1 MTQSTRYIPP
11 PPRLLPY
18 DELPA
23 IIEPP
28 LRDLVAFPVT
38 NAIEEWEPF
47 ICGTAENLLT
57 EERVDSARNNALA
70 DERVTRLLKGKKYI
84 SIGASLLEKRDEPKR
99 TTLVFIFYNYTDN
112 LAIEVSLDHDAQK
125 VTDVLEKRYQPAPLQ
140 SEIDQVVTLARK
152 DNRLGKYLEDQD
164 DLEGTAILVSP
175 VDPHASNYGHRIFD
189 VRFVCPTERL
199 ARYMAIV
206 DLSTETVLKC
216 GSVCGLLSNINEE
229 KCHE

>member
-1 MTQSTRYIPP
+1 MTQPTRYIPP

-23 IIEPP
+23 VIEPP
-28 LRDLVAFPVT
+28 LRDLVAFPAT

-47 ICGTAENLLT
+47 ISHPVENLLT
-57 EERVDSARNNALA
+57 QELVCMAQNAALA
-70 DERVTRLLKGKKYI
+70 DERVARLLNGKRYI
-84 SIGASLLEKRDEPKR
+84 LIGASLLEKRDEPR
-99 TTLVFIFYNYTDN
+99 CASLVFILYNYTDD

-125 VTDVLEKRYQPAPLQ
+125 VTDVLETRHQPAPLQ
-140 SEIDQVVTLARK
+140 HEIEQVVALARK
-152 DNRLGKYLEDQD
+152 DIRLAKYLEDQD

-175 VDPHASNYGHRIFD
+175 IDPNDPNYGHRIFD

-199 ARYMAIV
+199 ARYMAMV
-206 DLSTETVLKC
+206 DLSTETVLKVGPTC
-216 GSVCGLLSNINEE
+216 GPITNTNKE